1 MGARKKR
8 LYGAQELR
16 ERLGVSRTR
25 VLQLVARPDFP
36 EPYERLAG
44 GAIWLAEDVER
55 WIAEHQPWKLDDHA
69 DEEG

>member
-1 MGARKKR
+1 MAGQRRK

-16 ERLGVSRTR
+16 DRLGVSRTR
-25 VLQLVARPDFP
+25 ALQLIARPDFP

-55 WIAEHQPWKLDDHA
+55 WISEHQPWKVDQEA
-69 DEEG
+69 EEQP

>member
-1 MGARKKR
+1 MGHRRRR

-36 EPYERLAG
+36 APYERLTG
-44 GAIWLAEDVER
+44 GAIWLTEDVER
-55 WIAEHQPWKLDDHA
+55 WIAEHQPWKLDENP
-69 DEEG
+69 DEEP